1 MVSASVIRRREGSF
15 VALARSSL
23 MVVLMDPSLTA
34 SCRFFC
40 VPAVDCKCAVACEGD
55 KIPRDE
61 LAEVMNTAF
70 QTKVESFMR
79 IVGEMY
85 LRCKD

>member
-1 MVSASVIRRREGSF
+1 MEVLVVSASVIRRREGSL

-70 QTKVESFMR
+70 FKQRWKVLC
-79 IVGEMY
+79 G
-85 LRCKD
+85 L